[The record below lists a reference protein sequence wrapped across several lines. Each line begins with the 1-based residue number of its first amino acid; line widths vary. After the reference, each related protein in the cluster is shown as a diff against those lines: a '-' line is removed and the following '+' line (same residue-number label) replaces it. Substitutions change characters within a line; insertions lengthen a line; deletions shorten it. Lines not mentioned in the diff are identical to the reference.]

1 VKVEFIEETSV
12 RKALAFEIE
21 AEVVDKEIEARVRDY
36 TKKLRL
42 PGFRPGKVPADVV
55 RTRFKD
61 QVLGDVAETL
71 VNRVVMEEIEGRGL
85 RPLANPKVAE
95 LKIEPAQ
102 PMTFRA
108 TFETLPIVELPEYR
122 GLEAKA
128 RKVAVSDED
137 VDKEVDRMREEAA
150 RFDPVE
156 DRPARK
162 GDFVVVDLSW
172 SVEGGKG
179 GHDEN
184 ALIEV
189 GGEGNHADVNAALE
203 GMSPTETKEIT
214 ATYPAD
220 HGAETVAGKTVHY
233 TATLKAVKNKVVPA
247 ADDEFAKDLG
257 DWDDLAALRATIR
270 EQLTA
275 TEERRA
281 DREAK
286 DALVAALV
294 EKASFEV
301 PETLIEQH
309 MSARTE
315 SAVRGLA
322 MQGIDPR
329 KLGVDWKG
337 YREGQREES
346 VKSAKADILLDEIA
360 RRENIEVPEADLDA
374 EVGRLAER
382 MKKSKEALRRQMEKE
397 GDLHALRARMREERT
412 LDLLKANA
420 RLDLA

>member
-1 VKVEFIEETSV
+1 
-12 RKALAFEIE
+12 
-21 AEVVDKEIEARVRDY
+21 VDKEIEARVRDY

-61 QVLGDVAETL
+61 QVLGDVAESL

-95 LKIEPAQ
+95 LKIEPSQ

-108 TFETLPIVELPEYR
+108 VFETLPIVELPEYR

-128 RKVAVSDED
+128 RKVAVSNED

-162 GDFVVVDLSW
+162 GDFVVVDLTW

-203 GMSPTETKEIT
+203 GMSPGDTKEIT

-220 HGAETVAGKTVHY
+220 HGAESIAGKTVHY
-233 TATLKAVKNKVVPA
+233 SATLKAVKTKVVPA

-257 DWDDLAALRATIR
+257 DWDSLLALRGTIR

-275 TEERRA
+275 NEERRA
-281 DREAK
+281 DRETK

-301 PETLIEQH
+301 PEALIEQH

-337 YREGQREES
+337 YRDGQREES

-360 RRENIEVPEADLDA
+360 RRENIEVLDADLDA
-374 EVGRLAER
+374 EVARLAER

>member
-36 TKKLRL
+36 AKKLRL
-42 PGFRPGKVPADVV
+42 PGFRPGKVPTDVV
-55 RTRFKD
+55 KTRFKD
-61 QVLGDVAETL
+61 QVLGDVAEAI

-85 RPLANPKVAE
+85 RPLASPQVAE
-95 LKIEPAQ
+95 LKIEQSQ

-122 GLEAKA
+122 GLSAQA
-128 RKVAVSDED
+128 RKASVSDED
-137 VDKEVDRMREEAA
+137 VDKEVDRMREDAA
-150 RFDPVE
+150 RYDPVE
-156 DRPARK
+156 DRPAAK
-162 GDFVVVDLSW
+162 GDFVVVDLAW
-172 SVEGGKG
+172 TVEGGKG

-189 GGEGNHADVNAALE
+189 GGEGNHDDVNAALE
-203 GMSPTETKEIT
+203 GLSPAETRQVT
-214 ATYPAD
+214 AQYADD
-220 HGAETVAGKTVHY
+220 HGAKTVAGKTVHY
-233 TATLKAVKNKVVPA
+233 TATLKAIKKKVVPP

-257 DWDDLAALRATIR
+257 DWDDLEALKATIR
-270 EQLTA
+270 QQLQA
-275 TEERRA
+275 TEDRRV
-281 DREAK
+281 DRETK

-301 PETLIEQH
+301 PEALVERH

-329 KLGVDWKG
+329 RLGVDWKG

-360 RRENIEVPEADLDA
+360 KRENIEVGEAELDA

-397 GDLHALRARMREERT
+397 GDIHSLRARIREERT